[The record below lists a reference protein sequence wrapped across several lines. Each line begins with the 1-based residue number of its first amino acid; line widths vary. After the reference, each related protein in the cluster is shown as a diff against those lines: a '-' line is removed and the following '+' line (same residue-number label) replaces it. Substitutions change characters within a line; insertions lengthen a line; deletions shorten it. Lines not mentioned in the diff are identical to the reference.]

1 LYDLPKKTL
10 AFVKV
15 AQNFVDAGAGAP
27 LQHLPFVPQ
36 GVAAKLSVASMLP
49 REETLVS
56 KISSNNSIAIKF
68 LPSQLL
74 HLQHDGFVT
83 KFE

>member
-15 AQNFVDAGAGAP
+15 AQS
-27 LQHLPFVPQ
+27 
-36 GVAAKLSVASMLP
+36 VAAKLSVASMLP
-49 REETLVS
+49 REEMLVT